1 MKIFYYL
8 DELVNFGANSS
19 VTDPSQHM
27 TLELATKVG
36 FIINVEKSSLSPTTQ
51 PEFLGAKI
59 EISNLAARPAD
70 RRIGKTIS
78 VGQKL
83 RSRDQSKA
91 KTWPTF
97 PRDSSKAWWTLCRMH
112 MKLLQIHDLP
122 NRTILAPEAMVYLSD
137 QLADRQSKFT
147 PSEKGPVEAT
157 RSERVPANTKCY

>member
-1 MKIFYYL
+1 MNIFCYL
-8 DELVNFGANSS
+8 DELVNFGSNSS
-19 VTDPSQHM
+19 V

-59 EISNLAARPAD
+59 EIPNLAARPAD
-70 RRIGKTIS
+70 HRIGKTIS

-112 MKLLQIHDLP
+112 M
-122 NRTILAPEAMVYLSD
+122 Y
-137 QLADRQSKFT
+137 
-147 PSEKGPVEAT
+147 EAT
-157 RSERVPANTKCY
+157 SDP